1 MSRFFAVENSYQLV
15 SIHGYDWTAGQAENR
30 SSEDGN
36 QRMERRWNRT
46 ELVRPVVSIERGSLD
61 PPGPLSGRPATLNH
75 LSRHSLARR
84 RKASGAERSLN
95 TQLSL
100 ACLLASEPRKFT
112 RSTAKTGSVV
122 MNKIDFAIGIGG
134 EN

>member
-46 ELVRPVVSIERGSLD
+46 ELVRPVVSFERGSHD
-61 PPGPLSGRPATLNH
+61 PPGPLSGRPAILNH
-75 LSRHSLARR
+75 LSRHILAPW
-84 RKASGAERSLN
+84 RKAREASCSPNSIIERR
-95 TQLSL
+95 T
-100 ACLLASEPRKFT
+100 C
-112 RSTAKTGSVV
+112 
-122 MNKIDFAIGIGG
+122 
-134 EN
+134 